1 MTGSGR
7 RGGRNTMRNETMQ
20 SHENAPETYP
30 VADFYLAAFLI
41 TSGFELLR
49 VELAGENRVLFLLR
63 DTPQRTQVVADF
75 YGRRAV
81 VDPLAF
87 KDAIVNL
94 KSLIHGIL
102 PRHLGQKNRL

>member
-1 MTGSGR
+1 MQ
-7 RGGRNTMRNETMQ
+7 NERMQ
-20 SHENAPETYP
+20 TNEHAPETYP

-49 VELAGENRVLFLLR
+49 AELAGQNRVLFLLR
-63 DTPQRTQVVADF
+63 DSPQRPQIVADF
-75 YGRRAV
+75 FGRRAA

-102 PRHLGQKNRL
+102 PRHLGHNSVYRR